1 MLKIEK
7 LFAIKMAFLFV
18 VFCNAFVDVS
28 HKVLLQNIAFKVFD
42 GSTQVIWISIIN
54 ALMIIPF
61 LLLFTFS
68 GYLSDKYNK
77 RDILV
82 YGALSSFLLSLLV
95 IFAYT
100 INNFYFGMLALFL
113 LAVQSAIYSPAKFGI
128 IMDVYGKKYLSKGNA
143 ALQSISIISILFAI
157 GISSYFFELFYS
169 NSNIENL
176 STKEEIMQA
185 ILPLTYYIL
194 VVAFLEMLVSFIFLR
209 NLNINYAKNE
219 NLKLDAGDLFKGKLL
234 LKNIKNISSSD
245 VIFLSVI
252 GLSVF
257 WGVSQATMA
266 VFPSYAKMYLHID
279 NTFVI
284 NGVIAASGIGIAIGS
299 IIYAKISR
307 HYIELG
313 TIPLAALG
321 MAVTLYISTV
331 VESPFMLGLNFLFFG
346 LFGGLF
352 VVPLNSL
359 IQFNAKKKTLGTILA
374 GNNWFHSLAMFF
386 MLLITSFVSFYDLD
400 PLRTLYLILFI
411 IIVGTLYTVVKLP
424 QSLILLFLKFVVGLR
439 YKLEINGIKNIP
451 SSGGVL
457 LLGNHISWIDW
468 AIILMSVPRE
478 VKFVIFKPIYEKW
491 YLTWLFKL
499 IHAIP
504 ISSTVNRTTIKTIAN
519 ELDAGSV
526 VVLFPEGAISRSG
539 HLGEFKR
546 GFEKVLENCSTD
558 VKIIPFYIRGL
569 WETMFSR
576 SNKKFKESKKTNVIT
591 VCFGRVMDKS
601 KANIVSVKNEVFA
614 LSNIAWSEHIKELKP
629 LNEVIF
635 KRLKELSD
643 GTIFTDSTGI
653 TLSGTR
659 FLTVCILF
667 KNLFKKRI
675 NSNNIGLLLPT
686 SSAGA
691 FINYMVLLMGKT
703 AVNLNFTAPIDSLKL
718 SIKKANIKT
727 IISSKKFV
735 EKLESRGI
743 KISNIFFDAEVFY
756 LEDERNNISKVK
768 SVLVYLNVKFLPLFL
783 LKILYLKKTK
793 KDATS
798 IILFSSGSEGIPK
811 GIELTGDNILGNA
824 QQIANILNVND
835 DDVIL
840 GSLPLFH
847 AFGIVVTTYLPLI
860 EGIKCAAFA
869 DPTDGLGI
877 AKMVSREKASIM
889 CGTSTFFR
897 LYTKN
902 TKIHPL
908 MFDSLRL
915 IVAGAEKLR
924 DDVRFEFK
932 KRFGK
937 DILEGYG
944 TTETSPVATCNLPDK
959 ISEDFE
965 IQIGQKI
972 GTVGMAIPGTDIKIV
987 DPISF
992 EELKIGE
999 EGMIIIS
1006 GVQVMK
1012 GYLNDEEKTKK
1023 VLKKIKNRTY
1033 YITGDKGKLDSDGF
1047 LTIVD
1052 RYSRFAKIGGEMIS
1066 LGAIEEKISKILG
1079 DNSVDFIAVAS
1090 SDEKKGEKIVLL
1102 ISNITLEFKDAL
1114 KQKIIK
1120 GFDNK
1125 LMIPEI
1131 IKIVD
1136 EIPKLGSGKKD
1147 YLKAK
1152 EFLNNLEELKI

>member
-1 MLKIEK
+1 
-7 LFAIKMAFLFV
+7 
-18 VFCNAFVDVS
+18 
-28 HKVLLQNIAFKVFD
+28 
-42 GSTQVIWISIIN
+42 
-54 ALMIIPF
+54 
-61 LLLFTFS
+61 
-68 GYLSDKYNK
+68 
-77 RDILV
+77 
-82 YGALSSFLLSLLV
+82 
-95 IFAYT
+95 
-100 INNFYFGMLALFL
+100 
-113 LAVQSAIYSPAKFGI
+113 
-128 IMDVYGKKYLSKGNA
+128 
-143 ALQSISIISILFAI
+143 
-157 GISSYFFELFYS
+157 
-169 NSNIENL
+169 
-176 STKEEIMQA
+176 
-185 ILPLTYYIL
+185 
-194 VVAFLEMLVSFIFLR
+194 
-209 NLNINYAKNE
+209 
-219 NLKLDAGDLFKGKLL
+219 
-234 LKNIKNISSSD
+234 
-245 VIFLSVI
+245 
-252 GLSVF
+252 
-257 WGVSQATMA
+257 
-266 VFPSYAKMYLHID
+266 
-279 NTFVI
+279 
-284 NGVIAASGIGIAIGS
+284 
-299 IIYAKISR
+299 
-307 HYIELG
+307 
-313 TIPLAALG
+313 
-321 MAVTLYISTV
+321 
-331 VESPFMLGLNFLFFG
+331 
-346 LFGGLF
+346 
-352 VVPLNSL
+352 
-359 IQFNAKKKTLGTILA
+359 
-374 GNNWFHSLAMFF
+374 
-386 MLLITSFVSFYDLD
+386 
-400 PLRTLYLILFI
+400 
-411 IIVGTLYTVVKLP
+411 
-424 QSLILLFLKFVVGLR
+424 
-439 YKLEINGIKNIP
+439 
-451 SSGGVL
+451 
-457 LLGNHISWIDW
+457 
-468 AIILMSVPRE
+468 
-478 VKFVIFKPIYEKW
+478 
-491 YLTWLFKL
+491 
-499 IHAIP
+499 
-504 ISSTVNRTTIKTIAN
+504 
-519 ELDAGSV
+519 
-526 VVLFPEGAISRSG
+526 
-539 HLGEFKR
+539 
-546 GFEKVLENCSTD
+546 
-558 VKIIPFYIRGL
+558 
-569 WETMFSR
+569 
-576 SNKKFKESKKTNVIT
+576 
-591 VCFGRVMDKS
+591 
-601 KANIVSVKNEVFA
+601 
-614 LSNIAWSEHIKELKP
+614 
-629 LNEVIF
+629 
-635 KRLKELSD
+635 
-643 GTIFTDSTGI
+643 
-653 TLSGTR
+653 
-659 FLTVCILF
+659 
-667 KNLFKKRI
+667 
-675 NSNNIGLLLPT
+675 
-686 SSAGA
+686 
-691 FINYMVLLMGKT
+691 MGKT

-727 IISSKKFV
+727 IITSKKFV
-735 EKLESRGI
+735 DKLKSRGI
-743 KISNIFFDAEVFY
+743 KISDIFFDVEVFY
-756 LEDERNNISKVK
+756 LEDERDNISKIK

-783 LKILYLKKTK
+783 LKMLYLKKTK

-798 IILFSSGSEGIPK
+798 IILFSSGSEGVPK

-992 EELKIGE
+992 EEFKIGE

-1066 LGAIEEKISKILG
+1066 LGAVEEKISKIID
-1079 DNSVDFIAVAS
+1079 DNSVDFVAIAS
-1090 SDEKKGEKIVLL
+1090 GDEKKGEKIVLL
-1102 ISNITLEFKDAL
+1102 ISNITLELKDAL

-1147 YLKAK
+1147 YTKAK
-1152 EFLNNLEELKI
+1152 ELLKSFDD